1 MWSLPANFRTH
12 NQDLLT
18 QQMNVFLTGGTGFI
32 GSHVALELVKHGHHV
47 TILARNP
54 NKVPKLRKIGALE
67 IVPGDITDRGLLER
81 LVAGKDAC
89 ILVALNYTK
98 QTGWEVLLDD
108 TLPTVFLSD
117 AAARAKVKHFI
128 YTSSTAANDSLYMGP
143 RDEAEQA
150 LKSVNSTTKQH
161 PATFYG
167 ATKAAS
173 ENYVTA
179 QSHLSPMRVNIIRPG
194 YAFGNPVVPGASTQ
208 GDTRF
213 RDIVRSAVRN
223 EPISVIKH
231 DGTQFI
237 WAGDLAKL
245 YVKVLHGALNRRT
258 YLGLSRKFVSWYDI
272 AQAAVKKAGSKSR
285 VTLEDKGWSEDGL
298 YWDVAEM
305 KKDFGLEFDAWEKIL
320 EHLDYYI
327 ELEKRG

>member
-1 MWSLPANFRTH
+1 
-12 NQDLLT
+12 
-18 QQMNVFLTGGTGFI
+18 MNIFLTGGTGFI
-32 GSHVALELVKHGHHV
+32 GSHVAMELVKHEHHV
-47 TILARNP
+47 TILARNA
-54 NKVPKLRKIGALE
+54 NKVPELRKISALD
-67 IVPGDITDRGLLER
+67 IVQGDITDTKLLEK

-98 QTGWEVLLDD
+98 KIGWEVLLDD

-117 AAARAKVKHFI
+117 AAAAAGVKHFI
-128 YTSSTAANDSLYMGP
+128 YTSSTAANDSLYMGE
-143 RDEAEQA
+143 RDEAEKA
-150 LKSVNSTTKQH
+150 LKSVTSTTKQH

-179 QSHLSPMRVNIIRPG
+179 QSHVSPMRVNIIRPG
-194 YAFGNPVVPGASTQ
+194 YAFGNPVVQGGSTQ

-213 RDIVRSAVRN
+213 RDIVRNAVRN
-223 EPISVIKH
+223 KPISVIKN

-245 YVKVLHGALNRRT
+245 YVKVLHGSMNRKT

-272 AQAAVKKAGSKSR
+272 AREAVEKSGSKSH
-285 VTLEDKGWSEDGL
+285 VELVDKGWSDDGL
-298 YWDVAEM
+298 YWDVSDM
-305 KKDFGLEFDAWEKIL
+305 KKDFGLEFDPWGKIL
-320 EHLDYYI
+320 EHLEYYI
-327 ELEKRG
+327 QLEKKG

>member
-1 MWSLPANFRTH
+1 MK
-12 NQDLLT
+12 
-18 QQMNVFLTGGTGFI
+18 VFLTGGTGFI
-32 GSHVALELVKHGHHV
+32 GSHVATELVKHGHRV

-54 NKVPKLRKIGALE
+54 NKVPALTRNTALE
-67 IVPGDITDRGLLER
+67 IVQGDITDIGLLDK
-81 LVAGKDAC
+81 LVVGQEAC
-89 ILVALNYTK
+89 ILVALNYTRRL
-98 QTGWEVLLDD
+98 GWEVLMDD

-117 AAARAKVKHFI
+117 AAARAGVKHFI

-143 RDEAEQA
+143 RDEAEKD
-150 LKSVNSTTKQH
+150 LKIVTATTKQH

-173 ENYVTA
+173 ENFLIA

-194 YAFGNPVVPGASTQ
+194 YVFGNPVVEGGSTQ

-213 RDIVRSAVRN
+213 RDIVRKAVQN
-223 EPISVIKH
+223 QPISVIKY

-245 YVKVLHGALNRRT
+245 CLKVLHGDGNRRT
-258 YLGLSRKFVSWYDI
+258 YLGLSRKFVSWHEI
-272 AQAAVKKAGSKSR
+272 AMAAVERSGSKSR
-285 VTLEDKGWSEDGL
+285 VELEDKGWSEDGL
-298 YWDVAEM
+298 YWDVSDM

-320 EHLDYYI
+320 AHLDYCI
-327 ELEKRG
+327 ELERKG